1 MATNLDPAQA
11 TGATWPWSRGKAWR
25 SGDEGMRLVGM
36 AVGKTRSVE
45 IRSTLMPTAYIKTP
59 VSGKCRITESGLEGN
74 ETAVHPD
81 ALYAIAA
88 EHYLYWANR
97 LGADPASWA
106 PGHFAENL
114 TIEGLDESS
123 LRIGDIIAI
132 GPEVELIVAGPR
144 IPCFK
149 LSWRMAQPDSFI
161 REFGISRRSG
171 VYFGVLKTGWVE
183 CGMPVRIIHREPA
196 HSSVADVARLV
207 LECPQP
213 PEATVRA
220 LLELPYLSR
229 TSVLVLD
236 SLLMK
241 VVDGQP
247 NTGPW
252 KDWREFTVSHV
263 RDECPTVKSF
273 TLTPSDGGPLPKSR
287 AGQFV
292 TVRVPLT
299 PETSV
304 VRPWSLS
311 DYDER
316 AAHLRITI
324 KREPGGSGSNWMH
337 AHARPGTRLML
348 RPPAGRFVLDR
359 GVFLP
364 VVLIGAGIGITP
376 LLAMAKAHLARGDR
390 APPLRLI
397 HCVPGE
403 ELHPLKDELTAL
415 AAAHPA
421 LRVQYVYSRASAPSD
436 AANPCVRHG
445 RLTVEGVV
453 TCLDDLAITL
463 GSKQVAI
470 PWFECD
476 FYICGPQSF
485 EHGLLS
491 GLVERGARAHRIF
504 FERFHSA
511 GDAPPATDVD
521 EAEVVFAHSGRSAR
535 WSRTDDLTLLELA
548 ERAGLAPSY
557 GCRIGACQAC
567 QCTLMEGEVR
577 YDSRPIADIQKGA
590 ALLCCAKP
598 ATPKVVI
605 SL

>member
-1 MATNLDPAQA
+1 
-11 TGATWPWSRGKAWR
+11 
-25 SGDEGMRLVGM
+25 MRLVGL

-45 IRSTLMPTAYIKTP
+45 IRSAVMQTAYIKTP
-59 VSGKCRITESGLEGN
+59 VSGKIHVNESGLEGN

-97 LGADPASWA
+97 LGVDPASWA

-114 TIEGLDESS
+114 TIEGLDEST
-123 LRIGDIIAI
+123 LRVGDIISV

-183 CGMPVRIIHREPA
+183 CGMPVRIIHREPT
-196 HSSVADVARLV
+196 HSTVADIASLV

-241 VVDGQP
+241 TVDGRP
-247 NTGPW
+247 DAGTW
-252 KDWREFTVSHV
+252 KDWREFTVTGIS
-263 RDECPTVKSF
+263 DECPTVKSF
-273 TLTPSDGGPLPKSR
+273 TLTPADAGHLPKSR

-292 TVRVPLT
+292 TVRIPL
-299 PETSV
+299 ERATSV

-316 AAHLRITI
+316 ATHLRITI
-324 KREPGGSGSNWMH
+324 KREPGGVGSNWMH
-337 AHARPGTRLML
+337 DNARPGTRLML

-376 LLAMAKAHLARGDR
+376 LLAMAKAHLARGER

-397 HCVPGE
+397 HCVPGDN
-403 ELHPLKDELTAL
+403 LHPLKEELDAL
-415 AAAHPA
+415 AATHPQ
-421 LRVQYVYSRASAPSD
+421 LRVQYVYSRSNGRCEATAPS
-436 AANPCVRHG
+436 VRYG
-445 RLTVEGVV
+445 RLTVEDVV
-453 TCLDDLAITL
+453 SSLEDLAITL
-463 GSKQVAI
+463 GSKQVSI

-476 FYICGPQSF
+476 FYICGPESF
-485 EHGLLS
+485 ERTLLS
-491 GLVERGARAHRIF
+491 GLVERGARAHRVF

-511 GDAPPATDVD
+511 GDAVPATDVD
-521 EAEVVFAHSGRSAR
+521 EADVAFALSARSAR
-535 WSRTDDLTLLELA
+535 WSRTEDLTLLELA

-557 GCRIGACQAC
+557 GCRIGACQSC
-567 QCTLMEGEVR
+567 QCTIVEGEVR

-598 ATPKVVI
+598 ATPKIVL